1 MKLYTTLFLHL
12 FLHLTKLENSNN
24 KAIYS
29 ILIFIYN
36 VIHNKR
42 RSNGNKIKPYI
53 DIRVSK
59 S

>member
-12 FLHLTKLENSNN
+12 LTKLENGNN